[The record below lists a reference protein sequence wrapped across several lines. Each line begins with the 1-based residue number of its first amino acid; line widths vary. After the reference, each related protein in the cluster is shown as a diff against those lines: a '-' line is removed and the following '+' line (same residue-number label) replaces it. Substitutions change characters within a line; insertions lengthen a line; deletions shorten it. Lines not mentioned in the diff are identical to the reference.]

1 MVTERAEF
9 ELSAPGSAQLV
20 AAIQAEE
27 RALADL
33 QKQLQAGVIS
43 FAAFESE
50 SDKVI
55 ERLNELR
62 TATTVTEDVLRGLGE
77 STTVVVA
84 SMDKVS
90 VSKEK
95 ASTASAN
102 LRTSIVATSY
112 AIQDFSSTTGDLGAK
127 LNSVSNNIPQIL
139 VGLGGIG
146 TALSVGATAAIAFY
160 RNWDSIKSLFIDI
173 PFEFGKATTSLSEL
187 RDRIKELENK
197 KVKVG
202 AEYDELEKAKE
213 AAKELVRA
221 LELAEEIRTGQ
232 AKAERES
239 GARIKAAIAEAPGGG
254 AAVVSAL
261 AAPREAELR
270 AQAEAQAKREEA
282 ALEER
287 ARRAVEMELPLNP
300 RVIEEEWNAIQS
312 RWGARLKGIAA
323 EAEAQVGQLLS
334 TAIKGTGEEQAR
346 AQEALRQGLTKAGQ
360 GALAERIGGLGPM
373 QVQGME
379 TQEQVAKHGK
389 EAAQEIDRAAEK
401 FDRSAQATQQAAEA
415 VQHAADQQDL
425 AAYHAEQAAE
435 KRTTIGGEPIRGGR
449 RGGGAGGG
457 GGGGGGGIGI
467 GGGGG
472 GGGGGETIGVL
483 GAEGF
488 GIPLLPEGPIG
499 GARAPAPRTVEG
511 RIAAARERRAD
522 QQRARLARRAALKRA
537 KEERRRARPLP
548 RALAVARRAGVPGT
562 FGGPSEGAGMR
573 APAGAQLG
581 TALAGH
587 AQANAGLIQAQ
598 AMGLQVVRAL
608 AAENAQMRQA
618 IARLMQG
625 YQQIGN
631 GITARSRP
639 ANMGRN
645 GGL

>member
-1 MVTERAEF
+1 MVTERAEL
-9 ELSAPGSAQLV
+9 ELSVAGSAQAI

-33 QKQLQAGVIS
+33 QKQLQAGVIT

-62 TATTVTEDVLRGLGE
+62 AATTVTEDVLRGLGE

-84 SMDKVS
+84 SMEKVS

-139 VGLGGIG
+139 VGLGGLG

-160 RNWDSIKSLFIDI
+160 RNWDSIKSIFVDV
-173 PFEFGKATTSLSEL
+173 PFEFGKATNSLTEL

-213 AAKELVRA
+213 TAKELVRA
-221 LELAEEIRTGQ
+221 LESAEEIRTGQ

-300 RVIEEEWNAIQS
+300 RVIEAEWNAIQS

-346 AQEALRQGLTKAGQ
+346 AQEALRRGLAGAGQ

-373 QVQGME
+373 QIQGME
-379 TQEQVAKHGK
+379 TQEQVAKQAK
-389 EAAQEIDRAAEK
+389 EAAQEIDRAATK

-457 GGGGGGGIGI
+457 VGGGGGGIGV
-467 GGGGG
+467 GGGG
-472 GGGGGETIGVL
+472 GGGGGEAIGVL

-499 GARAPAPRTVEG
+499 AARAPAPRTVEG

-537 KEERRRARPLP
+537 QEERRRARPLP

-587 AQANAGLIQAQ
+587 VQANAGLIQAQ

-618 IARLMQG
+618 IGRLMQG

-631 GITARSRP
+631 GVAARSRP